1 MALKVEAFKI
11 RFPNQKYSGG
21 KSEPQ
26 QAPRGKVWSSKQAL
40 SSHITLVTE
49 TWFNL
54 NSPNLGQHPYK
65 DAVVL
70 DLVQG
75 TEYPLDWRASAERL
89 AAKLQDP
96 LRYWNSESHKAK
108 VKALNDF
115 LAASRSSSN

>member
-1 MALKVEAFKI
+1 MVLKVEAFKI

-21 KSEPQ
+21 RSEPQ

-54 NSPNLGQHPYK
+54 SSGKLGSHPYE
-65 DAVVL
+65 DAVIL
-70 DLVQG
+70 DLVQN
-75 TEYPLDWRASAERL
+75 TEDPLDWRASVERL

-96 LRYWNSESHKAK
+96 LRYWNSDSHRAK
-108 VKALNDF
+108 VKALKDF
-115 LAASRSSSN
+115 LDQKKASR